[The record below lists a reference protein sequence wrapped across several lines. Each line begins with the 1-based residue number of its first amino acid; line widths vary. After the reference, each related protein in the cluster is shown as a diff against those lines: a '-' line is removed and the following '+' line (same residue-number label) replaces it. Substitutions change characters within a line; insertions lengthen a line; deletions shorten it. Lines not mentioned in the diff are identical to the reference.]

1 MLFVSCLIIPQYINF
16 FLIKPNLKQLF
27 FYFFLKF
34 IFITFAALLI
44 PKHYTMEN
52 QTKKVTSIQGAGT
65 YEGKHGILYSFDYSF
80 DDETTIRANHKT
92 TAPPFSVGDEVD
104 VIIRGSRDGFSWGQ
118 VKRPENLAYNSKPT
132 SVDKFQDR
140 QDIILNEWAIGRA
153 LEWEMNKSHPHE
165 TSIKEAIALAKQLK
179 KYALD
184 LDNISFEK
192 TLEESNTNSTF

>member
-1 MLFVSCLIIPQYINF
+1 M
-16 FLIKPNLKQLF
+16 
-27 FYFFLKF
+27 
-34 IFITFAALLI
+34 
-44 PKHYTMEN
+44 
-52 QTKKVTSIQGAGT
+52 
-65 YEGKHGILYSFDYSF
+65 
-80 DDETTIRANHKT
+80 
-92 TAPPFSVGDEVD
+92 D

-118 VKRPENLAYNSKPT
+118 VKRPENLAYSSKPT

-140 QDIILNEWAIGRA
+140 QDIILNEWSIGRA

-165 TSIKEAIALAKQLK
+165 ASIKEAIALAKQLK

>member
-118 VKRPENLAYNSKPT
+118 VKRPENLAYSSKPT

-140 QDIILNEWAIGRA
+140 QDIILNEWSIGRA

>member
-1 MLFVSCLIIPQYINF
+1 
-16 FLIKPNLKQLF
+16 
-27 FYFFLKF
+27 
-34 IFITFAALLI
+34 
-44 PKHYTMEN
+44 MEN
-52 QTKKVTSIQGAGT
+52 QTKKVASIQGAGT
-65 YEGKHGILYSFDYSF
+65 YEGQHGILYSFDYSF

-118 VKRPENLAYNSKPT
+118 VKRPENLAYSSKPT

-140 QDIILNEWAIGRA
+140 QDIILNEWSIGRA

-165 TSIKEAIALAKQLK
+165 ARIKEAIALAKQLK

>member
-1 MLFVSCLIIPQYINF
+1 M
-16 FLIKPNLKQLF
+16 
-27 FYFFLKF
+27 
-34 IFITFAALLI
+34 ALLI

-65 YEGKHGILYSFDYSF
+65 YEGKHGVLYSFDYSF

-118 VKRPENLAYNSKPT
+118 VKRPENLAYSSKPT

-140 QDIILNEWAIGRA
+140 QDIILNEWSIGRA

-165 TSIKEAIALAKQLK
+165 ASIKEAIALAKQLK